1 MSCIIEM
8 FRPCEYVLLL
18 VMVFCGSKITQ
29 KGPFTS
35 QMGVMGCQ
43 NCNGGYEC
51 NGYTAG
57 SSEIL

>member
-1 MSCIIEM
+1 MSCINEM

-18 VMVFCGSKITQ
+18 VMVFCGSKIAQ

-43 NCNGGYEC
+43 NCNGG
-51 NGYTAG
+51 
-57 SSEIL
+57 